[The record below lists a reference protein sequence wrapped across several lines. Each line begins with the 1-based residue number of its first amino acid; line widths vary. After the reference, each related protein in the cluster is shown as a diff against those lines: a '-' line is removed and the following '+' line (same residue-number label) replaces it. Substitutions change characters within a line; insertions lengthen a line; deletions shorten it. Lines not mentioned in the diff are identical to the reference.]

1 MVVFWQKTQSRRLP
15 SSKRTPVLRWA
26 VNAPRAISL
35 GRRFFSR
42 RLKFPD
48 LGADPQKSP
57 IESPENKG
65 AKVKGT
71 SDSIQMRRF
80 GTTDLA
86 IVLGLW
92 SAMAVVLGGVLSEV
106 MSDSETPRA
115 RAQSEAFALQLAQ
128 AQSSTQASAGG
139 RGPASVVSNLKA
151 GELGKDPWGRSYRYQ
166 VFADG
171 VVVWSLGVDGK
182 PDSEKAIE
190 RLVLGQEI
198 SAFRFQGDDVGF
210 LKVAHKNP

>member
-1 MVVFWQKTQSRRLP
+1 MRGP
-15 SSKRTPVLRWA
+15 
-26 VNAPRAISL
+26 VNAVRAMTVGGS
-35 GRRFFSR
+35 FFSR

-48 LGADPQKSP
+48 LGADPQTSP
-57 IESPENKG
+57 IESPARKG

-106 MSDSETPRA
+106 MSDSETPLA

-128 AQSSTQASAGG
+128 NESAAQASVGTG
-139 RGPASVVSNLKA
+139 RGPASIGSNLKA

-182 PDSEKAIE
+182 PDSEKEIG
-190 RLVLGQEI
+190 RLVLGQDV
-198 SAFRFQGDDVGF
+198 SGFRFQGDDVGF

>member
-1 MVVFWQKTQSRRLP
+1 M
-15 SSKRTPVLRWA
+15 
-26 VNAPRAISL
+26 
-35 GRRFFSR
+35 
-42 RLKFPD
+42 
-48 LGADPQKSP
+48 
-57 IESPENKG
+57 
-65 AKVKGT
+65 KGT

-128 AQSSTQASAGG
+128 NESAARASVGSG
-139 RGPASVVSNLKA
+139 RGPASVGSNLKA

-171 VVVWSLGVDGK
+171 VVVWSLGMDGK

-190 RLVLGQEI
+190 RLVLGQDV
-198 SAFRFQGDDVGF
+198 SGFRFQGDDVGF

>member
-1 MVVFWQKTQSRRLP
+1 MRGS
-15 SSKRTPVLRWA
+15 
-26 VNAPRAISL
+26 VNAVRAMTAD
-35 GRRFFSR
+35 RRFFSR

-48 LGADPQKSP
+48 LGADPLTSPIKSP
-57 IESPENKG
+57 AHKG

-128 AQSSTQASAGG
+128 NENAAQASVGGG
-139 RGPASVVSNLKA
+139 RGPASVSSSLKA

-166 VFADG
+166 VFANG
-171 VVVWSLGVDGK
+171 VVVWSLGLDGK
-182 PDSEKAIE
+182 ADSEKAVE
-190 RLVLGQEI
+190 RLVLGQDV
-198 SAFRFQGDDVGF
+198 SGFRFQGDDVGF

>member
-1 MVVFWQKTQSRRLP
+1 M
-15 SSKRTPVLRWA
+15 
-26 VNAPRAISL
+26 
-35 GRRFFSR
+35 
-42 RLKFPD
+42 
-48 LGADPQKSP
+48 
-57 IESPENKG
+57 
-65 AKVKGT
+65 KGT

-106 MSDSETPRA
+106 MSDAETPRA

-128 AQSSTQASAGG
+128 NASVSQAAGGGG
-139 RGPASVVSNLKA
+139 RGPASMGSNLKT

-182 PDSEKAIE
+182 ADSEKAIE
-190 RLVLGQEI
+190 RLVLEQDASG
-198 SAFRFQGDDVGF
+198 FRFQGDDVGF

>member
-1 MVVFWQKTQSRRLP
+1 M
-15 SSKRTPVLRWA
+15 
-26 VNAPRAISL
+26 
-35 GRRFFSR
+35 
-42 RLKFPD
+42 
-48 LGADPQKSP
+48 
-57 IESPENKG
+57 
-65 AKVKGT
+65 KGT

-128 AQSSTQASAGG
+128 NESAAHASDGG
-139 RGPASVVSNLKA
+139 RGPASVDSNLKT
-151 GELGKDPWGRSYRYQ
+151 GELGKDPWGHSYRYQ

-171 VVVWSLGVDGK
+171 VVVWSFGVDGK

-190 RLVLGQEI
+190 SLVLGHNF
-198 SAFRFQGDDVGF
+198 SGFRFQGDDVGF
-210 LKVAHKNP
+210 LKLAHKRP

>member
-1 MVVFWQKTQSRRLP
+1 M
-15 SSKRTPVLRWA
+15 
-26 VNAPRAISL
+26 
-35 GRRFFSR
+35 
-42 RLKFPD
+42 
-48 LGADPQKSP
+48 
-57 IESPENKG
+57 
-65 AKVKGT
+65 KGT

-80 GTTDLA
+80 GTTDLV

-115 RAQSEAFALQLAQ
+115 RAQSEAFALQLLQ
-128 AQSSTQASAGG
+128 NGSSLVPSGDG
-139 RGPASVVSNLKA
+139 RSPASVAVNIKS

-190 RLVLGQEI
+190 RLVLGQEVL
-198 SAFRFQGDDVGF
+198 AFRFQGDDVGF
-210 LKVAHKNP
+210 LKVSHKNP